1 MRVLDEMTEMF
12 YILIMMIGA
21 QLHISAKARQ
31 IIHSK
36 LVNFV
41 CNYTLIKA
49 DKNEILELINKRV
62 NNPIFFKTK
71 YYMKDYTP

>member
-1 MRVLDEMTEMF
+1 MRALDEVTEMF

-21 QLHISAKARQ
+21 QLRTSAKYRQ

-49 DKNEILELINKRV
+49 DTNEILELINKRV
-62 NNPIFFKTK
+62 NNPIFFSKLT
-71 YYMKDYTP
+71 TI